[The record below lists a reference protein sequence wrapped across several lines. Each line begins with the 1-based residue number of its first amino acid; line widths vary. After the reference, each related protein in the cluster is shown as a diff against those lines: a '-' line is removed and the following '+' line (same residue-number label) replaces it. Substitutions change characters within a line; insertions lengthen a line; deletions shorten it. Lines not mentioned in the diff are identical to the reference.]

1 MKLSILF
8 HIDMNCFYAS
18 VEQSLNP
25 RLKGKPVAVGG
36 DPKERRGIIVTCS
49 YEARALGIF
58 TTMRVTD
65 AMKICPQLTIL
76 KPNFERY
83 RDASKKMFD
92 ILRSYTPLVEP
103 VSIDEGYMDVSEIV
117 NGKEAIQLASVI
129 QRRLQKELD
138 LPCSIGIAPNK
149 FLAKTASDMKKPLGI
164 TVLRKREVKDVLW
177 HLPVIEMHG
186 IGKST
191 AQKLNDLHI
200 QTIGDLATF
209 DPVLLKQSFGKNGLR
224 LFERANGIDDRAVDP
239 ESVFDTKSVGN
250 STTLAEN
257 IVSLRKLEET
267 ISLLATKVASRLQ
280 SKFLAGKTLSIQLR
294 TADWKQITRSQTFT
308 NGLYK
313 QADIAREAKE
323 LARRHWNG
331 EALRLVGV
339 MVSHVENR
347 QNRMEQLDIF
357 TFKEHIKD
365 EPVMAVMNELREKYG
380 DQIIVRGMA
389 NHTSNFES
397 PTSFSKDFLDDHR
410 K

>member
-1 MKLSILF
+1 MSILF

>member
-25 RLKGKPVAVGG
+25 RFKGKPVAVGG

-65 AMKICPQLTIL
+65 AMKICPQLIIL

>member
-49 YEARALGIF
+49 YEARSLGIF

-65 AMKICPQLTIL
+65 AMKICPQLIIL

-209 DPVLLKQSFGKNGLR
+209 DPVLLKQAFGKNGLR

>member
-65 AMKICPQLTIL
+65 AMKICPQLIIL

-280 SKFLAGKTLSIQLR
+280 SKFLAGKTLSIQLK

>member
-36 DPKERRGIIVTCS
+36 DPKERRGVIVTCS
-49 YEARALGIF
+49 YEARALGIY
-58 TTMRVTD
+58 TTMRVTE
-65 AMKICPQLTIL
+65 AVKICPQLIIL

-83 RDASKKMFD
+83 REASKKMFD

-103 VSIDEGYMDVSEIV
+103 VSIDEGYMDVSDLV
-117 NGKEAIQLASVI
+117 NGKEAIRLAAVI
-129 QRRLQKELD
+129 QQRLQKELD

-164 TVLRKREVKDVLW
+164 TVLRKREVSHVLW
-177 HLPVIEMHG
+177 QLPVIEMHG

-191 AQKLNDLHI
+191 AQKLKTLHI
-200 QTIGDLATF
+200 QTIGDLATC
-209 DPVLLKQSFGKNGLR
+209 DEAMLKKEFGKNGVR
-224 LFERANGIDDRAVDP
+224 LFERANGIDRRAVDP

-267 ISLLATKVASRLQ
+267 ISSLAAKVASRLQ
-280 SKFLAGKTLSIQLR
+280 SKFLAGTTLSLQLR
-294 TADWKQITRSQTFT
+294 TADWKQITRSKSFT
-308 NGLYK
+308 NALYK
-313 QADIAREAKE
+313 QNDIAREAKE
-323 LARRHWNG
+323 LARQHWNG

-339 MVSHVENR
+339 SISHVENR
-347 QNRMEQLDIF
+347 QTRMEQLDLF

-365 EPVMAVMNELREKYG
+365 EPVMTIMNELREKYG
-380 DQIIVRGMA
+380 EQIIVRGMA

>member
-1 MKLSILF
+1 MSILF

-65 AMKICPQLTIL
+65 AMKICPQLIIL

-200 QTIGDLATF
+200 QTIGELATF
-209 DPVLLKQSFGKNGLR
+209 NPVLLKQSFGKNGLR

-365 EPVMAVMNELREKYG
+365 EPVMTVMNELREKYG

>member
-1 MKLSILF
+1 MSILF

-25 RLKGKPVAVGG
+25 RFKGKPVAVGG

-65 AMKICPQLTIL
+65 AMKICPQLIIL

-280 SKFLAGKTLSIQLR
+280 SKFLAGKTLSIQLK

>member
-65 AMKICPQLTIL
+65 AMKICPQLIIL

-365 EPVMAVMNELREKYG
+365 EPVMTVMNELREKYG

>member
-1 MKLSILF
+1 MSILF

-25 RLKGKPVAVGG
+25 RFKGKPVAVGG

-65 AMKICPQLTIL
+65 AMKICPQLIIL

>member
-36 DPKERRGIIVTCS
+36 DPKERRGVIVTCS
-49 YEARALGIF
+49 YEARALGIY
-58 TTMRVTD
+58 TTMRVTE
-65 AMKICPQLTIL
+65 AVKMCPQLIVL

-83 RDASKKMFD
+83 REASKKMFD

-103 VSIDEGYMDVSEIV
+103 VSIDEGYMDVSDLV
-117 NGKEAIQLASVI
+117 NGKEAIRLAAVI
-129 QRRLQKELD
+129 QQRLQKELD

-164 TVLRKREVKDVLW
+164 TVLRKREVPHVLW
-177 HLPVIEMHG
+177 QLPVIDMHG

-191 AQKLNDLHI
+191 AQKLKTLHI
-200 QTIGDLATF
+200 QTIGDLATC
-209 DPVLLKQSFGKNGLR
+209 DEAMLKKEFGKNGVR
-224 LFERANGIDDRAVDP
+224 LFERANGIDRRAVDP

-267 ISLLATKVASRLQ
+267 ISSLASKVASRLQ
-280 SKFLAGKTLSIQLR
+280 SKFLAGTTLSLQLR
-294 TADWKQITRSQTFT
+294 TADWKQITRSKSFT
-308 NGLYK
+308 NALYK
-313 QADIAREAKE
+313 QNDIAREAKE
-323 LARRHWNG
+323 LARKHWNG
-331 EALRLVGV
+331 EALRLVGISI
-339 MVSHVENR
+339 SHVENR
-347 QNRMEQLDIF
+347 QTRMEQLDLF

-365 EPVMAVMNELREKYG
+365 EPVMTIMNELREKYG
-380 DQIIVRGMA
+380 EQIIVRGMA